1 MNVLTVVSPFQNY
14 RLKLLELMSLT
25 AVSMTLALGIMDEL
39 DQSSV
44 ETGAASSLSALII
57 AVNVVFALYM
67 LSEVVAEVIKKI
79 RKKRRTKQLWKSA
92 RLKKD
97 LLIAILRLG
106 SRPGG
111 DTSSSSSDI
120 TNMES
125 VILPST
131 QAQECTIFEIEMSD
145 VSHHEDILQQWPEAP
160 GAVDD
165 GTASDAAAD
174 LLSNSLLPDFEA
186 PAAAGDQD
194 DGKGTLGWKRLANTP
209 AVKIKAARCGLVLA
223 SIIQLD

>member
-44 ETGAASSLSALII
+44 ETGAASSLSVLII

-67 LSEVVAEVIKKI
+67 LSEVVAEVNKKI

-106 SRPGG
+106 SPGGG

-120 TNMES
+120 ASTEAVSFAIN
-125 VILPST
+125 PSPR
-131 QAQECTIFEIEMSD
+131 
-145 VSHHEDILQQWPEAP
+145 VHHL
-160 GAVDD
+160 
-165 GTASDAAAD
+165 
-174 LLSNSLLPDFEA
+174 
-186 PAAAGDQD
+186 
-194 DGKGTLGWKRLANTP
+194 
-209 AVKIKAARCGLVLA
+209 
-223 SIIQLD
+223 